1 MKRREALRL
10 LAYSGAT
17 IANLGA
23 FGSLFSACSRRQYR
37 GSPLLPDRYGVTV
50 LVDGFRADL
59 FKEMLDAGA
68 LPNIEKHLVSRGT
81 MVEDC
86 VTAFPSATGPAHL
99 PYINGCL
106 PGYNNCPGLRW
117 VDRKHRAIRDYC
129 TLENFFFNSDFPHSN
144 HTIYEVL
151 YDARTVC
158 IFDFVSRGAADVMNV
173 PAKSLWFMFT
183 GDMDIWKK
191 TDGYAA
197 DAFRKAYLDGGTTP
211 RYTFVW
217 MPAIDHLAH
226 FKGSKAQMIYDRA
239 KDVDSHIGRIMT
251 TLQKAGIY
259 DKTLVS
265 LVVDHGLSD
274 TERHTDIIK
283 VLEGYGLSVMGDLD
297 SNDQFNSLYQNNAA
311 RGVSG
316 NSFALLYFAKAKKG
330 RLGTKSYAWDT
341 ATAYN
346 DLRNFP
352 TGSGR
357 VDLLAELPKEQGIDL
372 AVAKQDVN
380 TFRIFGG
387 DGEGTIERDYAS
399 FRYTYTG
406 TDPLGYAETA
416 EVAPLMDGGF
426 HDKDTWFMAGRKTY
440 FPDALFQIS
449 QLFDSERCG
458 DIIVVAERGWDLM
471 DQAHRASHGGLDR
484 HHLSV
489 PCVIA
494 GPTVKQGTIPIA
506 RTVDLYPTY
515 LKYLGIPHY
524 DGEVLNVFL

>member
-1 MKRREALRL
+1 MNRREALRL
-10 LAYSGAT
+10 LAYTGAT
-17 IANLGA
+17 VANLGA
-23 FGSLFSACSRRQYR
+23 FGSLFSACARRQYR
-37 GSPLLPDRYGVTV
+37 GSPLIPNRHGVSI
-50 LVDGFRADL
+50 LIDGLRADL
-59 FKEMLDAGA
+59 FKEMLDSGA
-68 LPNIEKHLVSRGT
+68 LPNIEKHLTSRGT

-86 VTAFPSATGPAHL
+86 VTTFPSATGPAHL
-99 PYINGCL
+99 PFITGCM

-129 TLENFFFNSDFPHSN
+129 TLENVLFNSDFPNAN
-144 HTIYEVL
+144 HTMYEVL
-151 YDARTVC
+151 YDTRTVC

-173 PAKSLWFMFT
+173 PAKSLWFMLT
-183 GDMDIWKK
+183 GDMDIWTK
-191 TDGYAA
+191 TDGHAA
-197 DAFRKAYLDGGTTP
+197 DAFQKAYLGGGRTP

-217 MPAIDHLAH
+217 MPSTDHLAH
-226 FKGSKAQMIYDRA
+226 FHGSKAQVIYDRA
-239 KDVDSHIGRIMT
+239 ADADAHVGRIMQ

-259 DKTLVS
+259 DKTIVS

-274 TERHTDIIK
+274 TEHHTDVIK

-297 SNDQFNSLYQNNAA
+297 DNDQFNSLHQNNAA

-316 NSFALLYFAKAKKG
+316 NSFALLYFAKAEKG
-330 RLGTKSYAWDT
+330 RLGMKSYAWDSP
-341 ATAYN
+341 TAYE

-352 TGSGR
+352 TGKGR
-357 VDLLAELPKEQGIDL
+357 VDLLAELPKEQGIHL
-372 AVAKQDVN
+372 AIAKEVMN
-380 TFRIFGG
+380 KYRIFSR
-387 DGEGTIERDYAS
+387 DGEGKLERDYAS

-406 TDPLGYAETA
+406 ADPLSYAETP
-416 EVAPLMDGGF
+416 EVAPLLDGDF
-426 HDKDTWFMAGRKTY
+426 HDKDDWFVAGRKTY

-458 DIIVVAERGWDLM
+458 DIVVVAERGWDLM
-471 DQAHRASHGGLDR
+471 DQGHRASHGGLDR
-484 HHLSV
+484 AHMTV

-494 GPTVKQGTIPIA
+494 GPTVRQGTIPIA